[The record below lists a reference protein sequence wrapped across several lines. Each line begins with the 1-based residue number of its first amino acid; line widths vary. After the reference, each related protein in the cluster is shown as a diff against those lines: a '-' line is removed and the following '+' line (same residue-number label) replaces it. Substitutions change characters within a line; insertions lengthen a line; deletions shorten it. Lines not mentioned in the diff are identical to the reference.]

1 MTKTDQI
8 LVVKRSK
15 KINNFLEKFS
25 YGFGDFQPKIKVWI
39 FWNQFFGLIF
49 GDSQSNFQFKFLTIY
64 YQISDVNSKNF
75 GDFLCYF

>member
-39 FWNQFFGLIF
+39 FLNQFLGLIF

-64 YQISDVNSKNF
+64 YQISDVNFENF